1 MYCIYVSNNGTNIQK
16 VIDNNN
22 QVVSSNM
29 IQPLMDYAKEIKARY
44 PYLNV
49 SIVDEELNSI
59 EVDYQ

>member
-1 MYCIYVSNNGTNIQK
+1 MYCIYVSRNGQNIQK
-16 VIDNNN
+16 VVDDNN

-29 IQPLMDYAKEIKARY
+29 VQALMDYAKFIKEKY

>member
-1 MYCIYVSNNGTNIQK
+1 
-16 VIDNNN
+16 
-22 QVVSSNM
+22 M